1 MRATRETLD
10 GIRLPLN
17 PYVITTD
24 GPPLSPRPLSCHG
37 DITDDEEDEDGR
49 YGCSPGRACRM
60 EATKAME
67 ASIAAAEA
75 INSARKCALN
85 RLRLLAT
92 TSALTMCD
100 VDLIR
105 FATACALRYPEQA
118 IGFMFSDSV
127 LPRLLSLYPESAILP
142 AEFDAFF
149 GCAATAFSDTTQA
162 LASVTRSLGGSA
174 RIHGLE
180 NALGSTLAEQSQS
193 ERWQSD
199 ISKCAAAVALGLE
212 REVSHEALRCVVG
225 DVMRTDTRRLDELQV
240 EEDDNPDVCTV
251 VQMIDALAQSIRT
264 DSTGR
269 VHT

>member
-1 MRATRETLD
+1 MD

-17 PYVITTD
+17 PYVFTVD
-24 GPPLSPRPLSCHG
+24 GPPLSPRPLSCQG
-37 DITDDEEDEDGR
+37 EITDDEEDEDGR
-49 YGCSPGRACRM
+49 YGCRLGSACGM
-60 EATKAME
+60 QVTKAME
-67 ASIAAAEA
+67 ASIAATEA

-85 RLRLLAT
+85 RLRLLAK
-92 TSALTMCD
+92 TSTLTLCD

-127 LPRLLSLYPESAILP
+127 LPRLLCLYPDSAILP

-149 GCAATAFSDTTQA
+149 GCTATSSIDTTQA
-162 LASVTRSLGGSA
+162 LASATRSLGGSS
-174 RIHGLE
+174 RIHALE
-180 NALGSTLAEQSQS
+180 NALGSTLAEKSQS
-193 ERWQSD
+193 DRWQSD

-225 DVMRTDTRRLDELQV
+225 DVMRTDMRRLDELQV

-264 DSTGR
+264 DSMGR
-269 VHT
+269 MHT